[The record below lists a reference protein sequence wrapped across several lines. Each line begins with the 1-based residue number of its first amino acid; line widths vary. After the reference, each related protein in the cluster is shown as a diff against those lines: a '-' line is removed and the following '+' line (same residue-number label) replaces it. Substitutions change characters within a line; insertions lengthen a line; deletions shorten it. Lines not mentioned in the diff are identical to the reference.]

1 MKETKSILD
10 IFAFNMHVGLADRK
24 WIHVCV
30 LEGTET
36 MVDEA
41 VSGFVR
47 AHGIQNVLDGHVL
60 LKTPIVLGDGRRI

>member
-30 LEGTET
+30 LEVTEA

-41 VSGFVR
+41 VCGFVR
-47 AHGIQNVLDGHVL
+47 AHGIQNILDGRVL
-60 LKTPIVLGDGRRI
+60 LKTPIILGDGRRI